1 MSDRL
6 TYGHNVQPAT
16 LACTAQRAW
25 SEYLNAIVPSIC
37 DASQL
42 PPTLHFNLQSPG
54 FRIADVPCVLSTPF
68 GDHKSTGTLADVIS
82 ALDNAPSKSSYGYD
96 PKPTTGIASFHTY
109 LNDATF
115 LADLLVVARVASSGI
130 LSFDLLGLKAKPVS
144 GHTLALL

>member
-1 MSDRL
+1 M
-6 TYGHNVQPAT
+6 QPAT
-16 LACTAQRAW
+16 LRCTFQPAW
-25 SEYLNAIVPSIC
+25 SEYLNAIVPGIC

-42 PPTLHFNLQSPG
+42 PPTLEFNLKSPG
-54 FRIADVPCVLSTPF
+54 FRPSDVPCVLSSPF
-68 GDHKSTGTLADVIS
+68 TDKQSTGTLADLVT
-82 ALDNAPSKSSYGYD
+82 ALDKLWTRSSYV
-96 PKPTTGIASFHTY
+96 PEPEPPLATFHSL